1 MKTLFFSQEGNE
13 AIKSKVVYHP
23 KNERSTQWWKPDVS
37 RLQ

>member
-1 MKTLFFSQEGNE
+1 VKTLFFNQEGNE
-13 AIKSKVVYHP
+13 AIRPKAVYLP